1 MRTISLFLGLML
13 FDKGFCEIYNILY
26 KRDERGKKMADFYI
40 RNLDPGIASK
50 LSKQAKE
57 RGMSRNKFISGILT
71 NYALAIE
78 VKEIDDKYRE
88 LCKIVIDSLEGNAQL
103 LNEVLTELKEKKID

>member
-1 MRTISLFLGLML
+1 MRTISLFLGLIL
-13 FDKGFCEIYNILY
+13 FDKGFNGNYNILY
-26 KRDERGKKMADFYI
+26 KYNERGICMADFYI

-50 LSKQAKE
+50 LSRQAKE

-78 VKEIDDKYRE
+78 VKEIDEKYQE
-88 LCKIVIDSLEGNAQL
+88 LCKIVIDSLEGNALL